1 LNQKKD
7 DLVRTVSHDIKNPLT
22 GIIGLVKLMRDSDK
36 ISAEEQKQMLS
47 VIEDSGNNLLN
58 LVRDVLDR
66 EAKVA
71 ESEELDYSEVKVG
84 ELLARVISMNKAKAI
99 VKDINLDYSIKP
111 SGFNVLIDQI
121 KIEIVINNL
130 VANALKFTPSGGSIS
145 VEVSKEKDVIKFE
158 VRDTGIGI
166 PEKMQHDLFR
176 DPKKSSRLG
185 TSGEVGTG
193 LGLDIVQLYVE
204 LHKGKIWV
212 ESTLNKG
219 TSFFIEIPQQ

>member
-1 LNQKKD
+1 
-7 DLVRTVSHDIKNPLT
+7 
-22 GIIGLVKLMRDSDK
+22 
-36 ISAEEQKQMLS
+36 
-47 VIEDSGNNLLN
+47 
-58 LVRDVLDR
+58 
-66 EAKVA
+66 
-71 ESEELDYSEVKVG
+71 
-84 ELLARVISMNKAKAI
+84 
-99 VKDINLDYSIKP
+99 
-111 SGFNVLIDQI
+111 
-121 KIEIVINNL
+121 
-130 VANALKFTPSGGSIS
+130 LKFTPSGGSIS